1 MSYLL
6 TSRSIAVISE
16 TFNPHQVGGRVLLN
30 LQKSKYQGR
39 VYPVTSEFE
48 EIFGMKTF
56 PNLNSIPEEVITV
69 VITLPPKSVLPI
81 LEECVEKKVK
91 FIMIPSTDVIESE
104 DEKFAFE
111 QLLKTFTE
119 ETDIR
124 ILGPDCSGVFNIVKS
139 IGISGVADYEPNWLQ
154 NGKISLITQGEG
166 LGRAVLDAN
175 DLGIG
180 FNYWISTGNE
190 VDLETADF
198 IQYFSHDVSTQVILV
213 IIEKLK
219 DKWKFQKAVETARR
233 FGKPLIVLHIGQ
245 VEEEISTKE
254 ELNNNKQVHSDF
266 FKELDIIQVYDLD
279 ELLNVGWLFYK
290 YGHPQGNRIGIFS
303 YSNGVS
309 ALLAEKCRQAN
320 LPVPDITDETKSI
333 IQDFFPNIE
342 TPTNPI
348 NMKIYVYQDMSD
360 VSECLEQF
368 TNDPNVDIVFVLYSY
383 KLGIYTEM
391 LVRHIIKLAQR
402 VNKPIIPLWLSL
414 SGELEVSYEI
424 LKESGLPFYSSA
436 NAGVSAI
443 KHFTDY
449 HMKMN
454 RLNTLM

>member
-1 MSYLL
+1 LSYLL

-56 PNLNSIPEEVITV
+56 SSLSSIPEEVITV
-69 VITLPPKSVLPI
+69 VITLPPNSVLPI

-91 FIMIPSTDVIESE
+91 FIMITSTDVIESE

-124 ILGPDCSGVFNIVKS
+124 ILGPDCSGVFNIGKS
-139 IGISGVADYEPNWLQ
+139 IGISGVADYEPNRLQ

-175 DLGIG
+175 DLEIG
-180 FNYWISTGNE
+180 FNYWISTGKE

-213 IIEKLK
+213 IIERLK
-219 DKWKFQKAVETARR
+219 DKWKFQKAAEKARR
-233 FGKPLIVLHIGQ
+233 FGKPLIVLNIGQ
-245 VEEEISTKE
+245 GEEEISTKE
-254 ELNNNKQVHSDF
+254 ECKQVHSDF

-320 LPVPDITDETKSI
+320 LSVPDITGETKSI
-333 IQDFFPNIE
+333 IRDFFPNLK
-342 TPTNPI
+342 TPANPI
-348 NMKIYVYQDMSD
+348 NMKISVYQDMSD

-368 TNDPNVDIVFVLYSY
+368 TNDPHLDIVFVLYSY
-383 KLGIYTEM
+383 KLGVYTEM
-391 LVRHIIKLAQR
+391 LVRHTIKLAQR

-449 HMKMN
+449 HMKIN

>member
-48 EIFGMKTF
+48 ETFGMKTF
-56 PNLNSIPEEVITV
+56 SSLSSIPEEVITV
-69 VITLPPKSVLPI
+69 VITLPPNSVLPI

-91 FIMIPSTDVIESE
+91 FIMITSTDVIESE

-124 ILGPDCSGVFNIVKS
+124 ILGPDCSGVFNIGKS
-139 IGISGVADYEPNWLQ
+139 IGISGVADYEPNRLQ

-175 DLGIG
+175 DLEIG
-180 FNYWISTGNE
+180 FNYWISTGKE

-213 IIEKLK
+213 IIERLK
-219 DKWKFQKAVETARR
+219 DKWKFQKAAEKARR
-233 FGKPLIVLHIGQ
+233 FGKPLIVLNIGQ
-245 VEEEISTKE
+245 GEEEISTKE
-254 ELNNNKQVHSDF
+254 ECKQVHSDF

-320 LPVPDITDETKSI
+320 LSVPDITGETKSI
-333 IQDFFPNIE
+333 IRDFFPNLK
-342 TPTNPI
+342 TPANPI
-348 NMKIYVYQDMSD
+348 NMKISVYQDMSD

-368 TNDPNVDIVFVLYSY
+368 TNDPHLDIVFVLYSY
-383 KLGIYTEM
+383 KLGVYTEM
-391 LVRHIIKLAQR
+391 LVRHTIKLAQR

-449 HMKMN
+449 HMKIN